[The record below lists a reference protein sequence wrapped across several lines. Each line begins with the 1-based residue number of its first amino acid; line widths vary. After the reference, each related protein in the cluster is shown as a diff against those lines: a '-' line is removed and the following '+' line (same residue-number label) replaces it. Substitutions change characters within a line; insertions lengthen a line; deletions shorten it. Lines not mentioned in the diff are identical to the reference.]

1 MAVKTGL
8 PAPKL
13 KAADHTVA
21 GQASRAIRVNNA
33 SRAPLGRQPRA
44 MKRVHGARITVHA
57 AMTMAGAVIA
67 VGTVLLTVDTA
78 DVACIRAPAAAEADR
93 AVSASGR

>member
-8 PAPKL
+8 PAPML
-13 KAADHTVA
+13 KAADRSAA

-33 SRAPLGRQPRA
+33 SRAPPVRQPRA
-44 MKRVHGARITVHA
+44 TSRVQGARTTVNVATTTAH
-57 AMTMAGAVIA
+57 AVIA

-78 DVACIRAPAAAEADR
+78 DGACIRAPAAAEADR
-93 AVSASGR
+93 GASASGR